1 MRWILVLLLVGCAS
15 TSQVTSYG
23 EDSYVVSAT
32 DPGGVTVHHQLLIN
46 ATRKASA
53 FCTKDAKTMSVKE
66 SKTSGDAW
74 AGRTATVVFRCVE
87 KSPLPRASSD
97 TLINHALTDRG

>member
-15 TSQVTSYG
+15 VSQVTSYG
-23 EDSYVVSAT
+23 GNSYIVSAT

-46 ATRKASA
+46 ATREASA
-53 FCTKDAKTMSVKE
+53 FCTKEGKTMRVID
-66 SKTSGDAW
+66 SKSSGDAW

-87 KSPLPRASSD
+87 KSPLPRA
-97 TLINHALTDRG
+97 

>member
-23 EDSYVVSAT
+23 DDSYIVSAT
-32 DPGGVTVHHQLLIN
+32 DPGGVTVHYQLLVN
-46 ATRKASA
+46 ASREASA
-53 FCTKDAKTMSVKE
+53 FCTKEGKTMRVIE

-74 AGRTATVVFRCVE
+74 SGRSATVVFRCVE
-87 KSPLPRASSD
+87 KSPLPRA
-97 TLINHALTDRG
+97 